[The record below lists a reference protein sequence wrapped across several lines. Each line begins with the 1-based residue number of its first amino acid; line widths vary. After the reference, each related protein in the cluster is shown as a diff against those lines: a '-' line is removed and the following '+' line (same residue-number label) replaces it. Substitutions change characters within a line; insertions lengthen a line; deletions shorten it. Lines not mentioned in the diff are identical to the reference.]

1 MSAKYY
7 TKGKA
12 APAAARSPASI
23 LELDQTRAADC
34 RGSRARVV
42 NWSDST
48 QKMPCIRP
56 KSAKKC
62 HCNLKCPK
70 SAIPNSCILLHLK
83 KIFPK
88 FDAKKWIFKKVAWK
102 LHDTLLMQYFI
113 WFSCTSTKFRAT
125 FCTQALFF
133 VTTWL
138 LKRRKKMSFYY
149 YCIYLYN
156 FLGHQKCQK
165 MPKRVWHFCFFQ
177 KMPWGLIKGQNCV
190 FWH

>member
-1 MSAKYY
+1 MAAVATARARVFSGPPASASSSIYCPFSHCYCSPHPHSTVLSLMSAKYY

-83 KIFPK
+83 KYISQ
-88 FDAKKWIFKKVAWK
+88 I
-102 LHDTLLMQYFI
+102 
-113 WFSCTSTKFRAT
+113 
-125 FCTQALFF
+125 
-133 VTTWL
+133 
-138 LKRRKKMSFYY
+138 
-149 YCIYLYN
+149 
-156 FLGHQKCQK
+156 
-165 MPKRVWHFCFFQ
+165 
-177 KMPWGLIKGQNCV
+177 
-190 FWH
+190 